1 MCYGIDLS
9 GDTANPKNPK
19 SQFFICQPIVGPA
32 KGLNNLVTP
41 KPPMPTIGRFYGIT
55 IRMYFDEKHQP
66 HFHAYYGGQSAL
78 VRIADGVFQE
88 GELPTR
94 AQR

>member
-1 MCYGIDLS
+1 
-9 GDTANPKNPK
+9 
-19 SQFFICQPIVGPA
+19 
-32 KGLNNLVTP
+32 
-41 KPPMPTIGRFYGIT
+41 
-55 IRMYFDEKHQP
+55 MYFDEKHQP

-94 AQR
+94 ARRLVKEWLALNRPELLENWERARRRETLKRIAPLK